1 MRTILIILL
10 AAVLSMLGTTAQG
23 EVIPSLS
30 GQIAYIGADYN
41 VYVLDLATNTTRAL
55 TENAGAEANSV
66 RFYQWPTWATDGRL
80 AFFATLARGRT
91 DFTTEVYITDGED
104 APTLAYTGEV
114 ESFNYAYWAPRDCAP
129 GCRELA
135 VLLSSEAAGGFF
147 IELIRSS
154 AGDANGL
161 TRTLG
166 AGSPFY
172 YSWSPDGTR
181 MVWQRFGRQIDIF
194 NVDSESIEQVLDV
207 RLGQF
212 FAPAWSP
219 VDDRILIGIANPESS
234 RSQTRLAI
242 VTNDSVQPITPPLE
256 GNVAFSW
263 SPDGNLI
270 AYISSGDP
278 LMVIDSVSGEIIAS
292 TPLGGVLAFF
302 WSPDSANIAYVTL
315 ATPPGTFSA
324 KSAQNSVSQLELAQA
339 SRGLAW
345 SVLDVTTGAVERYA
359 SFIPT
364 QEMTYLLTYFD
375 QFAQSHRIWSPD
387 SRHLLYSELT
397 SDGLPVI
404 NLLDISTAF
413 SVPLSIAQGL
423 VGIWS
428 FD

>member
-1 MRTILIILL
+1 MRTLFIILL
-10 AAVLSMLGTTAQG
+10 AAVLGALGTAAQS
-23 EVIPSLS
+23 ELTPVLP
-30 GQIAYIGADYN
+30 GQIAYIGTDYN
-41 VYVLDLATNTTRAL
+41 VYLLDLATNTTRAL
-55 TENAGAEANSV
+55 TEDAGAEANSV
-66 RFYQWPTWATDGRL
+66 RFYQWPTWANDGRL
-80 AFFATLARGRT
+80 AFFSTLARERA
-91 DFTTEVYITDGED
+91 DFTTEVYITDGENT
-104 APTLAYTGEV
+104 PVLAYTGEV
-114 ESFNYAYWAPRDCAP
+114 ETFNYAYWSPRECAP

-147 IELIRSS
+147 IELIRSTT
-154 AGDANGL
+154 GDTSSL
-161 TRTLG
+161 TRTVG
-166 AGSPFY
+166 VGSPFY

-181 MVWQRFGRQIDIF
+181 MVWQRFGRQIEIF
-194 NVDSESIEQVLDV
+194 DVDSESIGQAFDV
-207 RLGQF
+207 QLGQF

-219 VDDRILIGIANPESS
+219 IDDRILIGIAEPESTHT
-234 RSQTRLAI
+234 QTRVAI
-242 VTNDSVQPITPPLE
+242 VTNDSIQAITPPLD

-270 AYISSGDP
+270 AYMNSGDP
-278 LMVIDSVSGEIIAS
+278 LVVIDSVSGETIAS

-324 KSAQNSVSQLELAQA
+324 KRAHNSPSQLEFAQA

-345 SVLDVTTGAVERYA
+345 SVLDVTTGTVDRYA

-404 NLLDISTAF
+404 NLLDTSTAF
-413 SVPLSIAQGL
+413 SVPLSIARGL

>member
-1 MRTILIILL
+1 MRTVLIILL
-10 AAVLSMLGTTAQG
+10 VGVLGILSAAAQG
-23 EVIPSLS
+23 EVIPVLP

-41 VYVLDLATNTTRAL
+41 VYLLEPATNTARAL
-55 TENAGAEANSV
+55 TEDAGAEANSV

-80 AFFATLARGRT
+80 AFFATLARGRA
-91 DFTTEVYITDGED
+91 DFTTEVYITDGENTP
-104 APTLAYTGEV
+104 ALAYTGEA
-114 ESFNYAYWAPRDCAP
+114 EAFNYAYWSPRDCAP

-154 AGDANGL
+154 TNDASGL

-194 NVDSESIEQVLDV
+194 DVADESIEQALDV
-207 RLGQF
+207 NPGQF

-219 VDDRILIGIANPESS
+219 VDDRILIGIAEPESS

-242 VTNDSVQPITPPLE
+242 VTNDSVQPLTPPLD

-278 LMVIDSVSGEIIAS
+278 LVVIDSVSGEIIAS

-324 KSAQNSVSQLELAQA
+324 KPAQNSPSQLELAQA

-345 SVLDVTTGAVERYA
+345 SVLDVTTGTVDRYA

-404 NLLDISTAF
+404 NLLDTSTAF